1 MTFLTN
7 VSILIHAK
15 IKSSPTVRQTK
26 SEQEKISN
34 DYSSSSTDSNSES
47 KSFWMVSYSSQT
59 NTYSIRQICF

>member
-7 VSILIHAK
+7 VSIIIHAK
-15 IKSSPTVRQTK
+15 IKSSPNVRQTK

>member
-7 VSILIHAK
+7 ISILIHAK
-15 IKSSPTVRQTK
+15 IKSSPNVRQTK

>member
-15 IKSSPTVRQTK
+15 IKSSPNVRQTK

-47 KSFWMVSYSSQT
+47 KSFWILSYSSQT

>member
-15 IKSSPTVRQTK
+15 IKSSPNVRQTK

>member
-15 IKSSPTVRQTK
+15 IKSSPNVRQTK

-47 KSFWMVSYSSQT
+47 KCFWMVSYSSQT

>member
-15 IKSSPTVRQTK
+15 IKSSPNVRQTK

-34 DYSSSSTDSNSES
+34 DYSSSSTNSNSES

>member
-15 IKSSPTVRQTK
+15 IKSSPNVRQTK

-59 NTYSIRQICF
+59 NTYSICQIYF

>member
-15 IKSSPTVRQTK
+15 IKSSPNVRQTK

-59 NTYSIRQICF
+59 NTYSVRQICF

>member
-15 IKSSPTVRQTK
+15 IKSSPNVRQTK

-47 KSFWMVSYSSQT
+47 KSFRMVSYSSQT